1 MLWLW
6 WYPDI
11 CAVKKWRSC
20 QVVSREVLHLTGHA
34 VPGRSSRIFSTTL
47 TAMDMKS
54 FKAKNGSF
62 RRPGVQCLTSRFL
75 PLLSQIMYTIIEAFF
90 RAFAGFSR
98 LLPLRAYQVD
108 GASSCG
114 CQMWLAHSTPRAS
127 HELCEV
133 FCSIRF
139 FLHLHP
145 KLRML
150 SNSSGKECGR
160 TVLYAL

>member
-1 MLWLW
+1 MTKIKTEQS
-6 WYPDI
+6 DSQSQT
-11 CAVKKWRSC
+11 CGKDAVIVVVSGHIRC
-20 QVVSREVLHLTGHA
+20 QKVANVSREVLHLTGHA

-62 RRPGVQCLTSRFL
+62 RRPGVQCLTS
-75 PLLSQIMYTIIEAFF
+75 QIMYTIVDAFF

-114 CQMWLAHSTPRAS
+114 CQM
-127 HELCEV
+127 
-133 FCSIRF
+133 
-139 FLHLHP
+139 
-145 KLRML
+145 
-150 SNSSGKECGR
+150 
-160 TVLYAL
+160 